1 MLFFRYNF
9 NKVANYKQLTLEEA
23 EEQMKNRRKTA
34 DGYERWMMKAS
45 NTGAAAFAD
54 MDKIPGSGGGGE
66 GGSRKKGGDD
76 EDMGPGSDRGE
87 DDMDEE
93 ESRKNRLNLN
103 KTAKGDEDGEE
114 LANEVD
120 LDEEEPERGIL
131 FDKWQYVGFVL
142 QLLLLVMGA
151 SDCIVGS
158 T

>member
-54 MDKIPGSGGGGE
+54 MDKLPGSGGGE

-76 EDMGPGSDRGE
+76 DDMGPGSDRGE

-114 LANEVD
+114 LANEID
-120 LDEEEPERGIL
+120 LDEEEPERGIF
-131 FDKWQYVGFVL
+131 FDKCENVGLPFIC
-142 QLLLLVMGA
+142 
-151 SDCIVGS
+151 SCW
-158 T
+158 